1 MLVTKEKKKWKRGQV
16 VDCGQEMDC
25 GQETI
30 YEVITIIC
38 SSNDYYFMPM
48 NLYKI
53 YNELKHSL

>member
-16 VDCGQEMDC
+16 VDC